1 MASYIS
7 VGATQFDVFYRD
19 FLSKQKLHI
28 DVEGNKNS
36 NYRIYQRGAFGRT
49 PTKGSLF
56 APGGPAANNFADQA
70 AMDKWETTQLYNVVA
85 QFASGVKRDMANI
98 RQLTSRKGW
107 TEDRNLV
114 MNVISD
120 ILNYQGRIMFIEEVV
135 ITPGKMHPDAVGMY
149 NEAFDEYER
158 TLRSA
163 AVTTAVEQAKKL
175 DVIFQPKGNA
185 PVSNVPV
192 ITTPVYSAGGNIPV
206 VDTAVKKVDTT
217 TMIAIGVAALAA
229 FLAFKS

>member
-19 FLSKQKLHI
+19 FLSKQKLNVN
-28 DVEGNKNS
+28 VEANKDS
-36 NYRIYQRGAFGRT
+36 NYMLYQRGPVRRPLT
-49 PTKGSLF
+49 RGSLF
-56 APGGPAANNFADQA
+56 IPGGPAANNFADQA
-70 AMDKWETTQLYNVVA
+70 AMDKWETTQLYNIVA
-85 QFASGVKRDMANI
+85 QFATGISRDMAEL
-98 RQLTSRKGW
+98 RMLTSRPNW
-107 TEDRNLV
+107 SEDRNTV
-114 MNVISD
+114 MGVVST

-135 ITPGKMHPDAVGMY
+135 ITPGKMHPEALGFY
-149 NEAFDEYER
+149 NAAFDEYER
-158 TLRSA
+158 TLKSA
-163 AVTTAVEQAKKL
+163 AVNTAIAQAKKL

-192 ITTPVYSAGGNIPV
+192 ITTPTYSAGGNIPV
-206 VDTAVKKVDTT
+206 AHTVVEKVDTT